1 MAAIDKTYINNKK
14 DYDDLINWVNTQ
26 STYITSIGESF
37 NIKDYMY
44 EWNEED
50 VLNAFNNNKEIPIWN
65 TPQVVDK
72 YLYKNCPLKFIQDR
86 LKEQYGNPEEL
97 LNKFNNYEYGKCIVK
112 KFPKI
117 FKDVLVEFSVI
128 NKSNDCLEF
137 SKSTNKWGNP
147 WDILYISTQYT
158 YGLNIRK
165 LRRLLKTWL
174 IPKGYAVYIKL
185 YNIGVFITNPI
196 RITSF
201 AH

>member
-14 DYDDLINWVNTQ
+14 DYDDLINWANTQ
-26 STYITSIGESF
+26 STYVTPIGESF
-37 NIKDYMY
+37 HIKDYMY
-44 EWNEED
+44 EWDEKD
-50 VLNAFNNNKEIPIWN
+50 VLNAFNNNKEVPVWN

-86 LKEQYGNPEEL
+86 LKEQYSNPEESL
-97 LNKFNNYEYGKCIVK
+97 SKFDNYEYGKCVIK

-158 YGLNIRK
+158 YGLNMRK

-185 YNIGVFITNPI
+185 YYRKFFITNPI

>member
-1 MAAIDKTYINNKK
+1 MAAIDKTYVNNKK

-26 STYITSIGESF
+26 STYTTLIGESF

-44 EWNEED
+44 KWNEED
-50 VLNAFNNNKEIPIWN
+50 VLNAFNNNKEIPVWN

-86 LKEQYGNPEEL
+86 LKEQYGNPEESL
-97 LNKFNNYEYGKCIVK
+97 SKFDNYEYGKCIVK

-117 FKDVLVEFSVI
+117 FKDVFVEFNVI
-128 NKSNDCLEF
+128 NKSGECLAF
-137 SKSTNKWGNP
+137 SKSTNKWVNP

-158 YGLNIRK
+158 YGLNMRK

-174 IPKGYAVYIKL
+174 IPKGYAVYIEL
-185 YNIGVFITNPI
+185 YYIGIFIANPI
-196 RITSF
+196 RVTSF